1 MVCSRC
7 SLSMAEICSFWE
19 FKELLVL
26 LLYRDRLLVRP
37 PCRTV
42 ARLKKSTA
50 TTTYRRVG
58 EGPRLPPRWLFGI
71 AQPTSPQFRMW
82 RSPLLRDRPKMLAIR
97 VVDGHALPVFGLWC

>member
-26 LLYRDRLLVRP
+26 LLYRERLPVRP

-42 ARLKKSTA
+42 ARAKKRTA
-50 TTTYRRVG
+50 TTTYRRARKKPPPPPRACIEQTKTPSTHTRTYFARGLAAAPSGGG
-58 EGPRLPPRWLFGI
+58 EGREG
-71 AQPTSPQFRMW
+71 Q
-82 RSPLLRDRPKMLAIR
+82 
-97 VVDGHALPVFGLWC
+97 V

>member
-26 LLYRDRLLVRP
+26 LLYRERLPVRP

-42 ARLKKSTA
+42 ARAKKRTA
-50 TTTYRRVG
+50 TTTYRRGG
-58 EGPRLPPRWLFGI
+58 ERPPPPPPLWWWRTKTGTHHLRTRRPPRLL
-71 AQPTSPQFRMW
+71 AQPQTIGGAGFDVP
-82 RSPLLRDRPKMLAIR
+82 A
-97 VVDGHALPVFGLWC
+97 APVF

>member
-26 LLYRDRLLVRP
+26 LLYRDRLSVRP

-42 ARLKKSTA
+42 ARAKKRTA

-58 EGPRLPPRWLFGI
+58 RGGRPSPPWVLGSNKNTPHKWGPGRGRREP
-71 AQPTSPQFRMW
+71 SPKSSQTQN
-82 RSPLLRDRPKMLAIR
+82 SHVPS
-97 VVDGHALPVFGLWC
+97 

>member
-26 LLYRDRLLVRP
+26 LLYRERLLVRL

-42 ARLKKSTA
+42 ARAKKRTA

-58 EGPRLPPRWLFGI
+58 KGPPPPPPWSVRGT
-71 AQPTSPQFRMW
+71 QPAPTHNGKEHTSTPITPTHPIPSFFFIKQN
-82 RSPLLRDRPKMLAIR
+82 K
-97 VVDGHALPVFGLWC
+97 